1 MALNAEVFLEVI
13 RRREAFYDLHLVP
26 GRPPLARV
34 NGRLVCLIQRRLTPM
49 DIQVVLSEL
58 CPTGLRERL
67 AGQGHI
73 HFTFRHEDLECSVAA
88 LQEGARTSL
97 IVRPVRDRRLK
108 T

>member
-13 RRREAFYDLHLVP
+13 RRRKAFYDLHLVP

-34 NGRLVCLIQRRLTPM
+34 NGRLVSLLPRRLTPM
-49 DIQVVLSEL
+49 DIQVVVSEL
-58 CPTGLRERL
+58 CPAGLLGRL
-67 AGQGHI
+67 ARQGHI
-73 HFTFRHEDLECSVAA
+73 HFTFRHEGMECSVAA